1 MHRCSLLHVEDD
13 DAAAFL
19 FRLALDEIGFTGS
32 VYRVTNGED
41 ALLFLRKSEAYKN
54 ARTPGLVVL
63 DLNIPT
69 RDGWSVLADRNRDPV
84 LKQIPFV
91 ILSTAPA
98 AKNEQKAITSG
109 AIAYLEKGRNFEA
122 VVKQAGVIARIVESS
137 ENSGATS
144 SAAGK

>member
-1 MHRCSLLHVEDD
+1 MYPMHRCSLLHVEDD

-109 AIAYLEKGRNFEA
+109 A
-122 VVKQAGVIARIVESS
+122 
-137 ENSGATS
+137 
-144 SAAGK
+144 